1 MDKTQKN
8 TPQPKEKR
16 ASEQQPS
23 DRRAM
28 ERRAMEHYERGRA
41 LWAEGRRGEAMTE
54 YNESLARYPEGPA
67 RTALTI
73 ADDIMNFYNKDLYN
87 P

>member
-1 MDKTQKN
+1 
-8 TPQPKEKR
+8 
-16 ASEQQPS
+16 
-23 DRRAM
+23 
-28 ERRAMEHYERGRA
+28 MEHYERGRA

-54 YNESLARYPEGPA
+54 YNESLALYPEGPA